1 MRVFEFYQVL
11 EQFSDN
17 LLFQTTFYNEK
28 FDINFWNTINNKW
41 YEYSQLYNE
50 NQTIFFRLTS
60 LLPTTLFI
68 YFDLIDIKMLSP
80 LEVIYSEFKYDLK
93 NDWIIDSNI
102 DFRAKYQN
110 ANPMILKLSE
120 SLSDYILTFA
130 NYVPFAF
137 FYCAFTT
144 DFITVALVYKITKI
158 TIYLLLFI
166 FLFLLMWFFS
176 PNKLFGTENVLF
188 QLLTQ
193 VVIFI
198 YKLIKDQSGVE
209 SIQHL
214 PLIFSIFTFIFLNNI
229 LGLLPF
235 GYTLTSHLVVTLFL
249 SLALFLGITILI
261 LIKRKTKMINLFLP
275 KGVPSILVPFLFII
289 EVISYFFRTISL
301 AVRLFANMMAGHA
314 LLHILSNF
322 GVVIFSMKSL
332 NRFFFLFP
340 LLIVFIITFLE
351 FGIAILQAYVF
362 AVLLTIYLNDVYSL
376 EEH

>member
-1 MRVFEFYQVL
+1 MTFIELYQVL

-17 LLFQTTFYNEK
+17 LLFQTAFYNEK
-28 FDINFWNTINNKW
+28 FDINFWNSLNNKW
-41 YEYSQLYNE
+41 YESSRLYDE
-50 NQTIFFRLTS
+50 RQIIFFRLTS
-60 LLPTTLFI
+60 LLPPIFFI
-68 YFDLIDIKMLSP
+68 YFDLVDIKMLTP
-80 LEVIYSEFKYDLK
+80 IETIYSEFQYDLK
-93 NDWIIDSNI
+93 NDWIINN
-102 DFRAKYQN
+102 KE
-110 ANPMILKLSE
+110 NPIIFKLSN

-130 NYVPFAF
+130 NYIPFAF
-137 FYCAFTT
+137 FNCAFTT

-158 TIYLLLFI
+158 TIYLVLFI
-166 FLFLLMWFFS
+166 ILFVLMWFFS
-176 PNKLFGTENVLF
+176 SNKLFGRENVLF

-193 VVIFI
+193 VLIFI
-198 YKLIKDQSGVE
+198 YKLIKDQSGIE
-209 SIQHL
+209 SIPNL
-214 PLIFSIFTFIFLNNI
+214 PLIFSVFIFIFLNNI

-249 SLALFLGITILI
+249 SLSLFLGITILI

-340 LLIVFIITFLE
+340 LLIVFLITFLE